1 MNEMLTCVL
10 AREQNVAEH
19 PQVPAHILDDAW
31 RAFNTAKYHKTLQFE
46 PVGTFLEIHNR
57 TTEEAMDW
65 HAWSCQRASTVTIF
79 GADMIEASQA
89 SPEFNVRFHGAAVC
103 GTANV
108 TSCHSLA
115 SGRTNPSWKRC

>member
-1 MNEMLTCVL
+1 MNELLTRVL

-19 PQVPAHILDDAW
+19 PQVPARILEDAE
-31 RAFNTAKYHKTLQFE
+31 RAFNAAKFRKTLQFE

-57 TTEEAMDW
+57 TTEEAVAW
-65 HAWSCQRASTVTIF
+65 HGWSCQRASTVTIF
-79 GADMIEASQA
+79 GAEMIKASQA
-89 SPEFNVRFHGAAVC
+89 SPECNVRVHGAIVC

-108 TSCHSLA
+108 TYCHSLA